1 MNFKAFV
8 TILLIGALAG
18 WLSGVIMKGKG
29 FGLAGNVIVGVIGA
43 LLGGFIFSLV
53 GISASG
59 LVGQLIFATA
69 GALLFAYLLR
79 FIKN

>member
-1 MNFKAFV
+1 MNLKAFA

-43 LLGGFIFSLV
+43 LLGGFIFNLV

>member
-8 TILLIGALAG
+8 TILLIGAVAG
-18 WLSGVIMKGKG
+18 WLSGVLTKGKG
-29 FGLAGNVIVGVIGA
+29 FGALGNVIVGVIGA
-43 LLGGFIFSLV
+43 LLGGFLFNLV

-59 LVGQLIFATA
+59 LIGQLLFAVA

-79 FIKN
+79 FIKT

>member
-1 MNFKAFV
+1 MNLKAFV

-18 WLSGVIMKGKG
+18 WLSGLIIKGKG
-29 FGLAGNVIVGVIGA
+29 FGAAGNVIVGIIGA
-43 LLGGFIFSLV
+43 LLGGFLFNLI

-59 LVGQLIFATA
+59 FVAQLIFATA

>member
-1 MNFKAFV
+1 MNLKVFL
-8 TILLIGALAG
+8 TTLLIGALAG

-43 LLGGFIFSLV
+43 LLGGFLFNLV
-53 GISASG
+53 GITASG
-59 LVGQLIFATA
+59 LVGQIVFAIA

-79 FIKN
+79 FIKH

>member
-1 MNFKAFV
+1 MNLKVFL
-8 TILLIGALAG
+8 TNLLIGALAG

-43 LLGGFIFSLV
+43 LLGGFLFNLV
-53 GISASG
+53 GISASS
-59 LVGQLIFATA
+59 LVGQLVFAIA

-79 FIKN
+79 FIKH